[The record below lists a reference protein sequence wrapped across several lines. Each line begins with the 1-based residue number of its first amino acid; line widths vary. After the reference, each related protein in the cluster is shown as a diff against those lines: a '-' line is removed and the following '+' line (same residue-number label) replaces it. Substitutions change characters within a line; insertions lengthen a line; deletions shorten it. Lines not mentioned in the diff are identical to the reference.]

1 MKKMNICKC
10 NLKNLENNVT
20 PNIII
25 KMYTKIYMNYEI
37 DVDYGAKCEKIVII
51 KLQNHFNNKL
61 TKLDYY
67 DNFDFI
73 DEKQEIY
80 IELKSRRCKIDTY
93 KTTMIGM
100 NKLNMSKI
108 LHRKKN
114 NIYFCFYFTDIDYST
129 TELYYWKYNIDELD
143 QLIYKNRGR
152 VDRGKRDIKK
162 YAYIPVDLL
171 IKI

>member
-10 NLKNLENNVT
+10 NLKDLENKIT

-25 KMYTKIYMNYEI
+25 KIYTKIYMNYEI

-73 DEKQEIY
+73 DEKQDIY

-108 LHRKKN
+108 LHL
-114 NIYFCFYFTDIDYST
+114 FY
-129 TELYYWKYNIDELD
+129 
-143 QLIYKNRGR
+143 
-152 VDRGKRDIKK
+152 
-162 YAYIPVDLL
+162 
-171 IKI
+171 